1 MPMYKFCRH
10 CGTELAQGAGFCSK
24 CGAPAGKGNHYCWN
38 CGKPT
43 ADEAVVCVS
52 CGVQLREFGNGSAYG
67 DDRKSKIAAGLLGI
81 FLGSLGIH
89 DFYLGYNS
97 KGAIHLVLFFLGFL
111 TFGITSAV
119 SAIWGLV
126 DGILILT
133 GSIKTD
139 ASGKTLR
146 D

>member
-1 MPMYKFCRH
+1 MPNYKFCRH
-10 CGTELAQGAGFCSK
+10 CGAELAPGAGFCSK

-43 ADEAVVCVS
+43 AEEAVVCVS
-52 CGVQLREFGNGSAYG
+52 CGVQLKEFGSASYAG
-67 DDRKSKIAAGLLGI
+67 DDRKSKLAAGLLGI

-89 DFYLGYNS
+89 DFYLGYGG
-97 KGAIHLVLFFLGFL
+97 KAAAHLVLFFLGFI

-126 DGILILT
+126 DGIMILT

-139 ASGKTLR
+139 GSGKPLR

>member
-1 MPMYKFCRH
+1 MPIYKYCRH
-10 CGTELAQGAGFCSK
+10 CSAELNSGAAFCQK

-38 CGKPT
+38 CGKST
-43 ADEAVVCVS
+43 AEEAVVCVN
-52 CGVQLREFGNGSAYG
+52 CGVQLREFNSGAAYG
-67 DDRKSKIAAGLLGI
+67 DDRKSKIAAGVLGI
-81 FLGSLGIH
+81 LLGSLGIH
-89 DFYLGYNS
+89 DFYLGYNG
-97 KGAIHLVLFFLGFL
+97 KGAAHLVLFFLGFP

-139 ASGKTLR
+139 ASGKPLR